1 MSLALAT
8 GACGDTSETRQ
19 GEGEASTAIQEFAAS
34 TKRAATEISATD
46 CGRDEAGQVSC
57 LVSAF
62 DLKECGEAK
71 VLGSMFRANEA
82 EETFEHRTAFGLDNA
97 CFAELET
104 AARRRNFNEDDKG
117 ELVAKSANGYRET
130 LIIGLQISADGSVVE
145 WERTQE

>member
-1 MSLALAT
+1 
-8 GACGDTSETRQ
+8 
-19 GEGEASTAIQEFAAS
+19 
-34 TKRAATEISATD
+34 
-46 CGRDEAGQVSC
+46 
-57 LVSAF
+57 
-62 DLKECGEAK
+62 
-71 VLGSMFRANEA
+71 MFRANEA